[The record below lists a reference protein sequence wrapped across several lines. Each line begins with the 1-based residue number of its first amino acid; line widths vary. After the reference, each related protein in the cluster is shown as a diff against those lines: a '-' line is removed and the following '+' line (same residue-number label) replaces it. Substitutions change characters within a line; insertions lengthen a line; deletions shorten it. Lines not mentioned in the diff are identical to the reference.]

1 VKKQMKILIIDDIED
16 YLFSLKNALKD
27 EYEIIT
33 AKTLDEAK
41 KKTSKDI
48 DIALIDIRLSEKD
61 VTNRDGLIYLEWLK
75 MNYPETHAVIMSA
88 YKEFDLAV
96 DALNLGAE
104 YFLKKPINLTELKGI
119 LKTIISEKKFKNKP

>member
-1 VKKQMKILIIDDIED
+1 MKILIIDDIED

-61 VTNRDGLIYLEWLK
+61 MTNRDGLIYLEWLK

-119 LKTIISEKKFKNKP
+119 LKTITSEKKLKNKP

>member
-1 VKKQMKILIIDDIED
+1 MKILIIDDIED

-33 AKTLDEAK
+33 AKNLDEAK

-61 VTNRDGLIYLEWLK
+61 MTNRDGLIYLEWLK

-104 YFLKKPINLTELKGI
+104 YFLKKPINLTELRGI
-119 LKTIISEKKFKNKP
+119 LKTITSEKKT

>member
-33 AKTLDEAK
+33 AKNLDEAK

>member
-1 VKKQMKILIIDDIED
+1 MKILIIDDIED

-61 VTNRDGLIYLEWLK
+61 VTNRDGLTYLEWLK

-119 LKTIISEKKFKNKP
+119 LKTITSEKKLKNEP

>member
-1 VKKQMKILIIDDIED
+1 MKILIIDDIED

>member
-1 VKKQMKILIIDDIED
+1 MKILIIDDIED

-48 DIALIDIRLSEKD
+48 DIVLIDIRLSEKD

-119 LKTIISEKKFKNKP
+119 LKTITSEKKLKNEP

>member
-1 VKKQMKILIIDDIED
+1 MKILIIDDIED

-33 AKTLDEAK
+33 AKNLDEAK

>member
-1 VKKQMKILIIDDIED
+1 MKILIIDDIED

-33 AKTLDEAK
+33 AKNLDEAK

-61 VTNRDGLIYLEWLK
+61 MTNRDGLIYLEWLK

-119 LKTIISEKKFKNKP
+119 LKTITSEKKT

>member
-1 VKKQMKILIIDDIED
+1 MKILIIDDIED

-61 VTNRDGLIYLEWLK
+61 VTNRDGLTYLEWLK

-119 LKTIISEKKFKNKP
+119 LKTITSEKKLKNKP

>member
-1 VKKQMKILIIDDIED
+1 MKILIIDDIED

-33 AKTLDEAK
+33 AKNLDEAK

-61 VTNRDGLIYLEWLK
+61 MTNRDGLIYLEWLK

-119 LKTIISEKKFKNKP
+119 LKTITSEKKLKNEP